1 MLKRIF
7 MVPPLILL
15 LSLLVAL
22 IFSFYLPLYRI
33 NNSAYQGFGYG
44 FVLVGLILDFW
55 SLLEFRKAK
64 TTIVPSGKP
73 TTLIKGGPFAFS
85 RNAIYLGYVLILVG
99 LAIIIQS
106 VSAFIAPVL
115 MFLAMN
121 IFTIPEE
128 EKILSDE
135 FGAEYYAYK
144 EKVRRWFGA
153 RR

>member
-33 NNSAYQGFGYG
+33 NNSVYQGFGYV
-44 FVLVGLILDFW
+44 FILFGLILDFW
-55 SLLEFRKAK
+55 SLSEFRKAK
-64 TTIVPSGKP
+64 TTIIPSGKP
-73 TTLIKGGPFAFS
+73 TFLIMSGPFAFS

-106 VSAFIAPVL
+106 LAAFIAPIL

-121 IFTIPEE
+121 IYTIPEE
-128 EKILSDE
+128 EKILFNE
-135 FGAEYYAYK
+135 FGVEYNTYK

-153 RR
+153 GK